1 MSLTIGSVSA
11 LHALRAVRCGDLACD
26 LAKRC
31 NMIAPSP
38 HPQRRWSKGQLSA
51 QLSSV
56 GLSELL
62 ARNRRVNVIVPTRD
76 QRVQSRGVENSVY
89 SCPLP
94 ENSFIVLGNGI
105 AMSCPELLF
114 IELGNVMEPAI
125 HLLAGMELC
134 GCFSRSAQNPR
145 TGDAVYGIEPVTS
158 VSRIREYAERAK
170 SVRGS
175 SRAIEAIEL
184 IEGQA
189 WSPMEALIAALAI
202 LPMDKLGL
210 DLGRVRLNPR
220 KELGERLSRLSSAA
234 SRVPDIMF
242 MGTNVGINYDGEDH
256 FRLDG
261 IARAA
266 VALDRDPGNADRA
279 QELADAFAEARGRI
293 VSDKRRDRDLM
304 SLGLT
309 VFPVAKEDLLEPGG
323 FDRVMGQV
331 VAAIERSEHRDLTA
345 QRMALAD
352 GRLAD
357 ARYALMRSLMPG
369 GSSKGVAASMSD
381 LHMGFDDAMVSFE
394 MDDDGRMTISTIRD

>member
-76 QRVQSRGVENSVY
+76 QRVQSRGVENTVY
-89 SCPLP
+89 SCSLP
-94 ENSFIVLGNGI
+94 ENSFIELGNGI

-134 GCFSRSAQNPR
+134 GCFSQSAQNPR

-331 VAAIERSEHRDLTA
+331 VEAIERSEHRDLTA

>member
-1 MSLTIGSVSA
+1 MSLTLGSASA
-11 LHALRAVRCGDLACD
+11 LYALRAIRCGDLACD
-26 LAKRC
+26 LARRC
-31 NMIAPSP
+31 DMIAPSP
-38 HPQRRWSKGQLSA
+38 HPQRRWSKGQIACQLSA
-51 QLSSV
+51 V
-56 GLSELL
+56 GLSGLM
-62 ARNRRVNVIVPTRD
+62 AGKRRVNVIVPTRD
-76 QRVQSRGVENSVY
+76 LRVQSKAVSNTVY
-89 SCPLP
+89 SGPLP
-94 ENSFIVLGNGI
+94 ENSFIDLGNGI

-114 IELGNVMEPAI
+114 IELANVMEPAI
-125 HLLAGMELC
+125 HLLVGMELC
-134 GCFSRSAQNPR
+134 GCFSRSAENPR
-145 TGDAVYGIEPVTS
+145 TGDAVYGIEPVTT

-170 SVRGS
+170 NVRGS

-202 LPMDKLGL
+202 LPVDKLGL
-210 DLGRVRLNPR
+210 DLGRIRLNPR
-220 KELGERLSRLSSAA
+220 KELGERLSRLSTAA

-266 VALDRDPGNADRA
+266 VALDRDPGSTDRA
-279 QELADAFAEARGRI
+279 RELADAFAEARERI

-331 VAAIERSEHRDLTA
+331 VAAIERTENRDLIT
-345 QRMALAD
+345 QRMVLANE
-352 GRLAD
+352 RLAA

-381 LHMGFDDAMVSFE
+381 LHMGFDDAMVTFKI
-394 MDDDGRMTISTIRD
+394 DDSGGTIVSTMRD